1 MMGGHS
7 PTVEGTRSTVAT
19 LMLPFMGTL
28 QMAFVLKTLNGVL
41 DATDGLVLENLVN
54 ELNKPGKRLCLHLHG
69 GLVDEANG
77 LSTATRLADSQDY
90 VLGPQWARAFFVW
103 RTGAGETIRSNWKD
117 LYENDRLFNTLRR
130 HLLEFIAG
138 KVLVVSSGGRGV
150 PLAVNADEQALV
162 RRAIPEV
169 PQQWEL
175 LLGMYSSGTDA
186 VALAPDQSEHELM
199 TEFQQVLSLDNLH
212 FEPIAAELEVSR
224 VARGRGGAAPASA
237 VAPEFNRL
245 TGSVQGELTA
255 QDASGSGRFISL
267 SAAGVLLR
275 HAGGILVRIVR
286 RLRSSR
292 DHGLH
297 ATIVE
302 EICREFYGD
311 LVGATIWG
319 MMKKDAADHFSE
331 NGAGLALLRALP
343 KDSHMAVSAHSAGSI
358 WAAELLLALGKH
370 RQDVS
375 VDLLLLAPAVRVD
388 LFAEAL
394 KASGSVVKR
403 CCIFTMSDDAERV
416 DALLG
421 PNLSAIYPSSL
432 LYLVSGL
439 FEEAG
444 TDAMPDA
451 PILGMQRFIGQ
462 AGVTVKETEQV
473 SALDFVKVFLARPEN
488 AVVYSPTAPGA
499 AAAASSS
506 ATSHGSFDADVL
518 TLRSLTTLL
527 R

>member
-1 MMGGHS
+1 
-7 PTVEGTRSTVAT
+7 
-19 LMLPFMGTL
+19 MLPFMGTRR
-28 QMAFVLKTLNGVL
+28 MAFVMKTLNGIL
-41 DATDGLVLENLVN
+41 DQEDALILETLVK
-54 ELNKPGKRLCLHLHG
+54 ELQNPAKRLCLHLHG
-69 GLVDEANG
+69 GLVDEVNG
-77 LSTATRLADSQDY
+77 LATAKRLADSTDY
-90 VLGPQWARAFFVW
+90 ILGPDWARAFFVW
-103 RTGAGETIRSNWKD
+103 RTGAGETIRANWKD

-138 KVLVVSSGGRGV
+138 KVLVVTPGGRGV
-150 PLAVNADEQALV
+150 PLAINPDEQALV

-169 PQQWEL
+169 PQQWES
-175 LLGMYSSGTDA
+175 LLGMNGLGAQA
-186 VALAPDQSEHELM
+186 VALAPEQSEHELM

-212 FEPIAAELEVSR
+212 FEPIAAELEVAR
-224 VARGRGGAAPASA
+224 VARGRGGAAPASV
-237 VAPEFNRL
+237 VAPEFMRL

-255 QDASGSGRFISL
+255 RDASGSGRFISL
-267 SAAGVLLR
+267 SAAGVILR

-286 RLRSSR
+286 RFRSGR

-297 ATIVE
+297 GTIVE

-319 MMKKDAADHFSE
+319 MMKKDATDHFNES
-331 NGAGLALLRALP
+331 GAGLALLRALP
-343 KDSHMAVSAHSAGSI
+343 KGSHIAVSAHSAGSI

-370 RQDVS
+370 RRDVS

-394 KASGSVVKR
+394 KASGSMVKR
-403 CCIFTMSDDAERV
+403 CRIFTMSDDAERA

-421 PNLSAIYPSSL
+421 QKLSAIYPSSL

-462 AGVTVKETEQV
+462 DGVTVEEAEQV
-473 SALDFVKVFLARPEN
+473 NALDVVKAFLARPEN
-488 AVVYSPTAPGA
+488 AIVYSPTAPGA
-499 AAAASSS
+499 AAGASSG
-506 ATSHGSFDADVL
+506 ATSHGGFDADVL
-518 TLRSLTTLL
+518 TLRSLAALL
-527 R
+527 S